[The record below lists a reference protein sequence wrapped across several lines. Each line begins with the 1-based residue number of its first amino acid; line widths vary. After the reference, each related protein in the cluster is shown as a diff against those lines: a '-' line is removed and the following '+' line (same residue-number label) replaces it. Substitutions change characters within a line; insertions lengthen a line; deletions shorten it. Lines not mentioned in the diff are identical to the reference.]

1 LQEVLVEAERLG
13 AEFADLRYYRAR
25 TLAVTA
31 SESREV
37 VNNYGVSEGYAL
49 RVLVRGAWGYL
60 TANRGAE
67 GLRRPRRRKELSW
80 AGGRE
85 GGPA

>member
-1 LQEVLVEAERLG
+1 MQEVLVEAERLG

-37 VNNYGVSEGYAL
+37 VNNY
-49 RVLVRGAWGYL
+49 
-60 TANRGAE
+60 
-67 GLRRPRRRKELSW
+67 K
-80 AGGRE
+80 
-85 GGPA
+85 